1 MNKMKRQATEWEKI
15 FANHLS
21 DKGLISKINKEL
33 IKRNRKNKLSDL
45 KWAKNLNSHFSKEYI
60 QMANRYMKR
69 CSTSLIIREIQVK
82 IARRFYLIHVRMV
95 IIKKNTNN
103 KCWEDV
109 EKREPSYTIGRNVN

>member
-1 MNKMKRQATEWEKI
+1 
-15 FANHLS
+15 
-21 DKGLISKINKEL
+21 
-33 IKRNRKNKLSDL
+33 
-45 KWAKNLNSHFSKEYI
+45 
-60 QMANRYMKR
+60 MKR

-95 IIKKNTNN
+95 ITKKNTNN

>member
-1 MNKMKRQATEWEKI
+1 
-15 FANHLS
+15 
-21 DKGLISKINKEL
+21 
-33 IKRNRKNKLSDL
+33 
-45 KWAKNLNSHFSKEYI
+45 
-60 QMANRYMKR
+60 MKR